1 MGWSDIGVYRNNF
14 YETPNID
21 ALAENRPIQLFNLH
35 DDPGEQINL
44 VKREPEKAK
53 SLLAELHA
61 WRKRIGAAM
70 PIQR

>member
-1 MGWSDIGVYRNNF
+1 MGWSDIGVYGNNF
-14 YETPNID
+14 YVTPNID
-21 ALAENRPIQLFNLH
+21 ALAEIGSIQLFDLR

-61 WRKRIGAAM
+61 
-70 PIQR
+70 